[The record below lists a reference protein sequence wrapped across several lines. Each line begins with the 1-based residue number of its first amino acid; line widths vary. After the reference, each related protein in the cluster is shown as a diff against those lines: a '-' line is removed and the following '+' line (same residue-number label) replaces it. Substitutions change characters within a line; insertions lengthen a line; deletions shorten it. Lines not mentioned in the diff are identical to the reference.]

1 MKYSFYKF
9 IYSLYKVCC
18 LLKNDLLLGI
28 PHAIHLE
35 EYSVDDMDML
45 STVLGKKNKWFCFAN
60 MKMSLSV
67 GLRKRLRDG
76 FMEIFC
82 SGTAFAMW
90 R

>member
-9 IYSLYKVCC
+9 IYSLYKVCY
-18 LLKNDLLLGI
+18 LLKNGLLLGI
-28 PHAIHLE
+28 HHAIHLE
-35 EYSVDDMDML
+35 EYTVDDMDVL
-45 STVLGKKNKWFCFAN
+45 STVWGKKNKWLCFAN

-76 FMEIFC
+76 FVEIFR
-82 SGTAFAMW
+82 SGTAFTMW

>member
-18 LLKNDLLLGI
+18 LLKNGLLLGI
-28 PHAIHLE
+28 HQAIHLE
-35 EYSVDDMDML
+35 EYSVGDMDMP
-45 STVLGKKNKWFCFAN
+45 SAVWGKKNKWLCFAN
-60 MKMSLSV
+60 MKVSLSV

-76 FMEIFC
+76 FVEIFH
-82 SGTAFAMW
+82 SDTAFAMW